1 MKNLF
6 LAGAIVALTAVS
18 AQAEGVI
25 RSGIMSMLKPDASV
39 EYGFKTKKWSGDVG
53 VTANISRLSVRPA
66 IDWGYASGDS
76 FSISGASVK
85 STMAISNSLSAYSEL
100 SLDSD
105 FKYSDISVGVS
116 ISFK

>member
-1 MKNLF
+1 MKRLF
-6 LAGAIVALTAVS
+6 LAGAIVAVTAVS

-25 RSGIMSMLKPDASV
+25 KRGIMSMIKPDASV
-39 EYGFKTKKWSGDVG
+39 EYGFKSKKWSGDVG
-53 VTANISRLSVRPA
+53 VTANVSRLSIRPA
-66 IDWGYASGDS
+66 IDWNYASGDS

-85 STMAISNSLSAYSEL
+85 STMAISNSLSAYSKL

-116 ISFK
+116 IAFK

>member
-6 LAGAIVALTAVS
+6 LAGAIVTLTAMS